1 MRVMVTRASGWIKLF
16 PMVGLVGIEPATSAL
31 SGRSAESCSVP
42 MRPSGPRFRCSSGSP
57 GREGENAL
65 GPGGTGW
72 DSIFGTKLGQFTAWG
87 DRIEEASK
95 YCGLRA
101 KKMRNGLSQ
110 SPTSSTPRFA
120 SLLSVSRGYLWM
132 WRATRRG
139 SSCPAARPGRP

>member
-1 MRVMVTRASGWIKLF
+1 M
-16 PMVGLVGIEPATSAL
+16 
-31 SGRSAESCSVP
+31 
-42 MRPSGPRFRCSSGSP
+42 
-57 GREGENAL
+57 

-110 SPTSSTPRFA
+110 SPTTSTPRFA

-132 WRATRRG
+132 WASHSARVVLPSCASG
-139 SSCPAARPGRP
+139 PAVIEVSVSSVPK